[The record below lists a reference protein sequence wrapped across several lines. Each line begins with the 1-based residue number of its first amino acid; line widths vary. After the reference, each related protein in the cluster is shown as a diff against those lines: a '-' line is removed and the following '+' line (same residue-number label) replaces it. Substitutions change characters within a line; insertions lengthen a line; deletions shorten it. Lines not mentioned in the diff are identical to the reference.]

1 MFHLFIKTINV
12 DVDGIG
18 EVSCDIAYGG
28 NFYGIIDARDL
39 NLDLTIGNTSEII
52 DMGIQLRHQINA
64 TTEVIHPEYPFIK
77 GLTHMEFFTDPEHPE
92 ANVKNTVVVPPGGID
107 KSPCGTGTS
116 VKLAVLYQKGDIK
129 LKEMFVHESIVGSL
143 FKARV
148 IETTKVQD
156 VSAIIPEVT
165 GSASCKP
172 VKTVLVG
179 LPRYA
184 YLSLEINGQN
194 ATSINSY
201 L

>member
-1 MFHLFIKTINV
+1 
-12 DVDGIG
+12 
-18 EVSCDIAYGG
+18 
-28 NFYGIIDARDL
+28 
-39 NLDLTIGNTSEII
+39 
-52 DMGIQLRHQINA
+52 MGIQLRHQINA

-92 ANVKNTVVVPPGGID
+92 ANVNNPVVVPPGGID
-107 KSPCGTGTS
+107 RSPCDTGTS
-116 VKLAVLYQKGDIK
+116 AKLAVLYQKGDIK
-129 LKEMFVHESIVGSL
+129 LKEMYVHESIVGSL